1 MRTTGMT
8 ANLMKIGTTNSK
20 GDKHMKTHIYKDNK
34 IFQYGPTTFLAVLP
48 PKENGRTNSSLKR
61 TLEKAKEWIDENLQK

>member
-1 MRTTGMT
+1 
-8 ANLMKIGTTNSK
+8 
-20 GDKHMKTHIYKDNK
+20 MKTHIYKDNK

-48 PKENGRTNSSLKR
+48 PKENGKTNSSLKR